1 MHENRKPCLTDLS
14 LMPGDFSTFI
24 YDPLDLKMT
33 MIIIQ
38 TSFPKASPVLIYQES
53 EEM

>member
-14 LMPGDFSTFI
+14 HMPGDFSTFI

-33 MIIIQ
+33 VIITQ
-38 TSFPKASPVLIYQES
+38 PSFPKASPVLI
-53 EEM
+53 